1 MSFIYRKAVNK
12 VTKKEI
18 FTDAEIEKDIKAAIK
33 APPDESEDSHKKW
46 LIFMLILAPF
56 SLLALLFIEKLSD
69 FLWYFAWALLI
80 ITVLIFPL
88 SFLYL
93 KIRLKNVSIRDYE
106 VSEDKV
112 FSAEEERYTDVYRTT
127 RLHFRTVKNYN
138 VNFCSGK
145 TWRIPGELYFWSD
158 RYRMK
163 NYKICEST
171 HAGDTMIVVTHR
183 KTKKVIVAYN
193 TELFE
198 YKSSWY

>member
-1 MSFIYRKAVNK
+1 M
-12 VTKKEI
+12 TKKEV
-18 FTDAEIEKDIKAAIK
+18 FTDAEIERDIKAAIEE
-33 APPDESEDSHKKW
+33 PPDVSEDSHKK
-46 LIFMLILAPF
+46 IFISTIVVFILA
-56 SLLALLFIEKLSD
+56 SLAFWGLLFAGESLDI
-69 FLWYFAWALLI
+69 LWYFARALLI
-80 ITVLIFPL
+80 FTILLIPL
-88 SFLYL
+88 AFLYL
-93 KIRLKNVSIRDYE
+93 KIRLKNVSIKDYE
-106 VSEDKV
+106 ISEETV
-112 FSAEEERYTDVYRTT
+112 FSTEIEYSFLMRIMRDRRDLYKRGCPG
-127 RLHFRTVKNYN
+127 NYN

-193 TELFE
+193 TEFFE